1 MVLIML
7 DDNNRILAYEGR
19 IEDQRWDF
27 GETRMVVRGIGEND
41 IERLGSSVDET
52 EYISTEKSERL
63 IPEFVLDRANES
75 GLNGSLLD
83 SHDSTGAARHEL
95 PADGAGAGEEV
106 TY

>member
-7 DDNNRILAYEGR
+7 DDNDRILAYEGR

-41 IERLGSSVDET
+41 IERLRSSVDET
-52 EYISTEKSERL
+52 ENISTEKSERL

-75 GLNGSLLD
+75 GLDGSLLD